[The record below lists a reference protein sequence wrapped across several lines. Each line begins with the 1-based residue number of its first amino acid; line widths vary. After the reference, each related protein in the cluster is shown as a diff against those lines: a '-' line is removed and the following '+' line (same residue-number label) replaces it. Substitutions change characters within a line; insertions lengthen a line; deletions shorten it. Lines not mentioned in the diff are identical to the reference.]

1 MNKPKMSMND
11 FRRSSIAFRGLTN
24 EDVIKQI
31 AQLVVIKD
39 SYIFNKQLEHLFDED
54 TYKSIIEAR
63 KKYQK

>member
-31 AQLVVIKD
+31 AQLVVIKN

-54 TYKSIIEAR
+54 TYKSIIEAS

>member
-24 EDVIKQI
+24 EDVIKLI

-54 TYKSIIEAR
+54 TYKSIIEAS

>member
-1 MNKPKMSMND
+1 MKKPKMSIND

-31 AQLVVIKD
+31 AQLVIIKD

-54 TYKSIIEAR
+54 TYKSIIEAS

>member
-1 MNKPKMSMND
+1 MKKPKMSIND
-11 FRRSSIAFRGLTN
+11 FRRSSIALRGLTN

-54 TYKSIIEAR
+54 TYKSIIEAS